1 MGPFLANLKGKI
13 VSHKAELQEEITTL
27 TKQFKADQT
36 MFVDLLFV
44 NNVPY
49 LISVFKQLEYVAV
62 TKSVKKVINTLLT
75 ATINHI
81 NIIRKHGIKVV
92 LCRVDGESAMS
103 TEWFQSKISAQGTIL
118 DTTGAGEAV
127 SVVERKIRQLNLRDV
142 AFYHT
147 STYILTYC

>member
-103 TEWFQSKISAQGTIL
+103 TEKISPKLVLKAQFWTPQEL
-118 DTTGAGEAV
+118 V
-127 SVVERKIRQLNLRDV
+127 KPLV
-142 AFYHT
+142 
-147 STYILTYC
+147 